1 MYITSGTKIC
11 QFPGCNGGRGS
22 TVSCSSSMHT
32 PVQEKSGAH
41 VSLVLPE
48 LCLGGY
54 PDNLC
59 ILSGSTLDYS

>member
-1 MYITSGTKIC
+1 
-11 QFPGCNGGRGS
+11 
-22 TVSCSSSMHT
+22 MHT

-54 PDNLC
+54 PDSLC
-59 ILSGSTLDYS
+59 ILLGSTLDYS